1 LKTKLYTNKVWLQSR
16 YAEKTAAQ
24 IAEECGVSEA
34 TISRYLTQFKI
45 RIRRSR

>member
-1 LKTKLYTNKVWLQSR
+1 MKPKLYTNKVWLQSR
-16 YAEKTAAQ
+16 YANKTAAE

-34 TISRYLTQFKI
+34 TISRYLTKFGI